1 MTDYEK
7 QINTAAFRVVHEQ
20 YHAAA
25 QISTE
30 TGTDFFD
37 VLHDIKNRIRY
48 LWIERQGLDP
58 RVFDVTKDVVVNHLP
73 ADITGYRKI

>member
-7 QINTAAFRVVHEQ
+7 QINTAAFRVMHEQ
-20 YHAAA
+20 CHAAA
-25 QISTE
+25 FLEGLQWEITADVGAWTAQISIE

-48 LWIERQGLDP
+48 LG
-58 RVFDVTKDVVVNHLP
+58 NYLP

>member
-1 MTDYEK
+1 M
-7 QINTAAFRVVHEQ
+7 
-20 YHAAA
+20 
-25 QISTE
+25 
-30 TGTDFFD
+30 
-37 VLHDIKNRIRY
+37 HDIKNRIRY